1 MAINYTG
8 IDLDR
13 YDKGNRFLSQDR
25 FLANYTPRDDI
36 TFNVSPN
43 MNTGIFGPGINPF
56 PIIPQG
62 GDSDEGGGSKI
73 NTGRTDPNFDYEFD
87 ALGGLNNPDNV
98 GLSEEEQELM
108 NQMRFGKPLTAMQ
121 VLGIGMNPIGGGIRA
136 YFRNQKQ
143 KREAEQALSELSGEA
158 FNARVDN
165 ITRGY
170 GGGDDSGRPTSGPTA
185 AGAGMG
191 VGGGYASDYQGE
203 TTSSRDDAPAYD
215 YAYGG
220 RAGYS
225 RGKLVEGIMSFFKPK
240 RAIDYVGFR
249 SRGDIPLEQYS
260 KMKAPITTKIMEEIP
275 ESELKKIFRTQELG
289 LYSETPEILKAGNLM
304 QRFTKVVNGKRV
316 IDYDRAEDILNVK
329 LKGDETLDELFKIE
343 FRTRPVERAYGG
355 IVGMYR

>member
-1 MAINYTG
+1 MAYIG
-8 IDLDR
+8 VDKER
-13 YDKGNRFLSQDR
+13 YDAGNRFLSQDR
-25 FLANYTPRDDI
+25 YLANYNPRDAI

-43 MNTGIFGPGINPF
+43 NNLGIMGQYPYPLIPQEGGDGGGGGINP
-56 PIIPQG
+56 
-62 GDSDEGGGSKI
+62 
-73 NTGRTDPNFDYEFD
+73 NRTDPNFDYETD
-87 ALGGLNNPDNV
+87 AYGLKD
-98 GLSEEEQELM
+98 LSLKDKNITEEEQKLL

-136 YFRNQKQ
+136 IIKNRQQK
-143 KREAEQALSELSGEA
+143 KDAEQQLSELSGEA
-158 FNARVDN
+158 FDARVAN

-170 GGGDDSGRPTSGPTA
+170 GGGDDSDRPTTGPTA

-203 TTSSRDDAPAYD
+203 TSSSSTSNDSPAYD

-225 RGKLVEGIMSFFKPK
+225 RGKLVEGIMSFFKPSK
-240 RAIDYVGFR
+240 RAINYTGFR
-249 SRGDIPLEQYS
+249 SRKDIPLEQYS
-260 KMKAPITTKIMEEIP
+260 KMEAPITTKIMEEIP
-275 ESELKKIFRTQELG
+275 ESELRKIFRTQELG

-329 LKGDETLDELFKIE
+329 LRGDETLDELFKIE
-343 FRTRPVERAYGG
+343 FKTRPVERAYGG